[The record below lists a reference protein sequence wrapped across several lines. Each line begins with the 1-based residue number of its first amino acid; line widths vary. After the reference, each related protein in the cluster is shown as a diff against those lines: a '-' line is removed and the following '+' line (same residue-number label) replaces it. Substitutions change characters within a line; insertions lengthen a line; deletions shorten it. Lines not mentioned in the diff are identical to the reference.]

1 MRVRMLSTAAGP
13 DGVWPEM
20 SKQDLPVAVAL
31 DLIRRGHAVGLE
43 RRQAPP
49 APETA
54 ITGPAEVAAL
64 DPAEKAILTPVEVAG
79 KRKRKPAN
87 SDQ

>member
-1 MRVRMLSTAAGP
+1 MKIRMLSTAAGP
-13 DGVWPEM
+13 LGVWPEK
-20 SKQDLPVAVAL
+20 STQDVPDEIAEG
-31 DLIRRGHAVGLE
+31 LIAGGHAVGLE

-54 ITGPAEVAAL
+54 ITEPAEVAAL

-79 KRKRKPAN
+79 KRKRK
-87 SDQ
+87 QG